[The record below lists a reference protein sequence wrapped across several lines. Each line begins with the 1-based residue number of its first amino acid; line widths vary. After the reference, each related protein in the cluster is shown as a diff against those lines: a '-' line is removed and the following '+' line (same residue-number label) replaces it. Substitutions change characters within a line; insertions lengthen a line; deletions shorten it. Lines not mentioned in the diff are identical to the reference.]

1 MHSPLDLKGLTG
13 FLILYTMKILF
24 TADVHVKLGQKNVPV
39 DWARN
44 RFKMFCE
51 QFAEMQADADL
62 VIVGGDVFDRLPTMD
77 EVELYFDFVESFTK
91 PTLIYPGNHEML
103 KKDTTFLS
111 NLKKSTNRLNSLVT
125 VIDDYYS
132 DGVVDIIPYNKLK
145 DYEKNGYNFTG
156 RILCTHVRGE
166 IPPHVKP
173 EVDLDIFNSW
183 NTVLA
188 GDLHSYENSQRNILY
203 PGSPYTTS
211 FHRSRVDTGAIILDA
226 DTLSHEWRKFA
237 LPQLLKK
244 TIGAEEASTATGT
257 AFDHTIYEVQGDMQE
272 LGELQDS
279 ELIASKVLKRDTD
292 SALMLEP
299 EMSLDAEV
307 KEYLTYILELPEPT
321 VDKVLQEMQNH
332 AEKLN

>member
-1 MHSPLDLKGLTG
+1 
-13 FLILYTMKILF
+13 MKILF
-24 TADVHVKLGQKNVPV
+24 TADVHIKLGQKNVPV
-39 DWARN
+39 DWSRN

-77 EVELYFDFVESFTK
+77 EVELYFDFVESFRK

-111 NLKKSTNRLNSLVT
+111 NLKKSTHRLNPLVT
-125 VIDDYYS
+125 LVDDYYENVGF
-132 DGVVDIIPYNKLK
+132 DLDIIPYNKLK
-145 DYEKNGYNFTG
+145 DFEKHGRPFSG
-156 RILCTHVRGE
+156 RILCTHVRAE

-173 EVDLDIFNSW
+173 EVDLDIFNRW
-183 NTVLA
+183 DIVLA

-211 FHRSRVDTGAIILDA
+211 FHRGRVDTGAIIIDA
-226 DTLSHEWRKFA
+226 DTLSHEWRKFN
-237 LPQLLKK
+237 LPQLIKK
-244 TIGAEEASTATGT
+244 TITAEEASTSANATS
-257 AFDHTIYEVQGDMQE
+257 FDHTIYEVQGDMQE

-279 ELIASKVLKRDTD
+279 ELIASKVIKRDTD
-292 SALMLEP
+292 SALMLDP

-321 VDKVLQEMQNH
+321 IDKVLQEMQNH
-332 AEKLN
+332 AEKLT